1 MLWGFSPLAYIL
13 CLATR
18 SVRYSRSNSII
29 AFSLHFCRRKVEVVM
44 LSVMEQIKCQRHS
57 ESQLAIIY
65 EERNKVVFPDLTDL
79 KLKVI

>member
-1 MLWGFSPLAYIL
+1 
-13 CLATR
+13 
-18 SVRYSRSNSII
+18 
-29 AFSLHFCRRKVEVVM
+29 M

-65 EERNKVVFPDLTDL
+65 EERNKVVFPDSTDL